1 MKIMA
6 SGPITSWQIET
17 KNVNSDRLYF
27 LGGSDCSHEIKRC
40 LLLRRKAV
48 TNLERVLKSK
58 DITLPT
64 KSHLVEAMVFPVV
77 MYGCELDHREGW
89 LPKNWC
95 FWIVVLEKILE
106 SLLDSKKIKLVN
118 SKGDQPWI
126 FIERADAE
134 TEASIYWP
142 PDAKSRLIGKDP
154 DTGKYWGQEEER
166 MTENEMVGW
175 HHQLIGDEFE

>member
-1 MKIMA
+1 MA
-6 SGPITSWQIET
+6 NRDEKCRQWQTI
-17 KNVNSDRLYF
+17 F
-27 LGGSDCSHEIKRC
+27 LVAGSDCSHEIKRR

-48 TNLERVLKSK
+48 TNLESVLKSK

-64 KSHLVEAMVFPVV
+64 KSRLVKAMVFPVV
-77 MYGCELDHREGW
+77 MYGCELDHRKGW

-106 SLLDSKKIKLVN
+106 SPLDSKKIKLVN

-126 FIERADAE
+126 FTERADAE

-142 PDAKSRLIGKDP
+142 PDVKSQLIGKDP

-175 HHQLIGDEFE
+175 HHQLIGDESE